1 MFKDKVAII
10 TGASRGIGA
19 AVARELAAGG
29 ASVVVTARDPQS
41 CEAVAASIRHQG
53 GKALAVACDVSD
65 FDQVDA
71 LFQKTTEAFGGLQ
84 ILVNNAGVIDPI
96 ARFRDSDAR
105 EWAQS
110 ISVNLVG
117 GYYVAKSAIDAFTA
131 PGIIVNVSS
140 GAAHAPRE
148 GWSAYCAGKAGFAM
162 VTQSIA
168 HEIPAEEVRV
178 YGYAPGTVDTEMQ
191 GRIRESGVN
200 PISKMKREDHWNPTE
215 PAKVIAWLCSP
226 DAADLTGQ
234 ELSMSDADLRRRA
247 GLSR

>member
-1 MFKDKVAII
+1 MFRDKVAII

-19 AVARELAAGG
+19 AAARELAGKG
-29 ASVVVTARDPQS
+29 ASVVVTARDAKS
-41 CEAVAASIRHQG
+41 CEAIAAEIRYQG
-53 GKALAVACDVSD
+53 GMALAVACDVSK

-71 LFQKTTEAFGGLQ
+71 LFQKTIEAFGGLH

-96 ARFRDSDAR
+96 TSLRDGDPQ

-117 GYYVAKSAIDAFTA
+117 GYYVAKSAINAFSA

-168 HEIPAEEVRV
+168 HEIPAEDVRV

-226 DAADLTGQ
+226 DAADLSGQ
-234 ELSMSDADLRRRA
+234 ELAMSDAGLRRRA
-247 GLSR
+247 GLTR